1 MSARG
6 CPLGTADDARALAW
20 EHWREADVHRALQD
34 STGRL
39 LLMFGRHGCGACRQA
54 YLRVPPLAAG
64 AVDRLVYLDAD
75 DCGGLLREF
84 EVFHLPALF
93 LFRAGHFHAPLHA
106 ALAAPDFGRAIACAY
121 AAAAQEA
128 P

>member
-6 CPLGTADDARALAW
+6 CRVSQAHDVRALVW

-34 STGRL
+34 SAGRL
-39 LLMFGRHGCGACRQA
+39 LLMFGRHGCGSCRQA
-54 YLRVPPLAAG
+54 YARVPLLAIG
-64 AVDRLVYLDAD
+64 AVDRLVHLDAD
-75 DCGGLLREF
+75 HCGGLLREF

-93 LFRAGHFHAPLHA
+93 LFRAGRFHAPLHA
-106 ALAAPDFGRAIACAY
+106 ALAEPGFAQVIERVLAAP
-121 AAAAQEA
+121 AQEA

>member
-1 MSARG
+1 M
-6 CPLGTADDARALAW
+6 GTEHDARPLTWA
-20 EHWREADVHRALQD
+20 HWREADVHRALQD

-39 LLMFGRHGCGACRQA
+39 LLMFGRPGCGACRQA
-54 YLRVPPLAAG
+54 YARVPLLAAG
-64 AVDRLVYLDAD
+64 AVDRLVHLDAD

-106 ALAAPDFGRAIACAY
+106 ALAAPGFAQAIERAY
-121 AAAAQEA
+121 AAPSQEA